1 MLVIGIAGGSGSGKT
16 TVVNKIIQGLPSSSV
31 SIMSQDAY
39 YWDNG
44 HLSPQEKKRIN
55 FDHPDSIEWELLV
68 HDLDRL
74 ISGHPVEMPVYSYV
88 SCGRLKETITVMPK
102 RVIIVEGILI
112 LTNELLRNRF
122 NVKVFVD
129 ADADDRLIRIIQ
141 RDILERG
148 RSVETVLTHYET
160 FVKPMHLQ
168 FIEPSK
174 RYADLIIPQ
183 GGENEVAIELLA
195 SRINWKLN
203 QERDLTGDL

>member
-16 TVVNKIIQGLPSSSV
+16 TVVNKIIQSLPPRSV

-44 HLSPQEKKRIN
+44 HLSPEEKKLIN
-55 FDHPDSIEWELLV
+55 FDHPDSIEWELLIR
-68 HDLDRL
+68 HLDQL
-74 ISGHPVEMPVYSYV
+74 MSGHYVEMPRYSYV
-88 SCGRLKETITVMPK
+88 ECARLKETTRIEPT

-112 LTNELLRNRF
+112 MTHPELRSRF

-129 ADADDRLIRIIQ
+129 ADADDRLMRIIH

-148 RSVETVLTHYET
+148 RDVQMVLQHYET
-160 FVKPMHLQ
+160 YVKPMHLQ

-183 GGENEVAIELLA
+183 GGENEVAIELLS
-195 SRINWKLN
+195 SRINWKFN
-203 QERDLTGDL
+203 QENRS

>member
-16 TVVNKIIQGLPSSSV
+16 TVVNKIIRGLPSSAV
-31 SIMSQDAY
+31 SIITQDAY

-44 HLSPQEKKRIN
+44 HLSDREKKLIN
-55 FDHPDSIEWELLV
+55 FDHPDSIEWELLI

-74 ISGHPVEMPVYSYV
+74 ISGYPIKMPVYSYIK
-88 SCGRLKETITVMPK
+88 CGRSKETITVMPN

-122 NVKVFVD
+122 TVKVFVD
-129 ADADDRLIRIIQ
+129 ADADDRLMRIIQ
-141 RDILERG
+141 RDIRDRG
-148 RSVETVLTHYET
+148 RSVEMVLTHYET

-174 RYADLIIPQ
+174 RYADLVIPQ
-183 GGENEVAIELLA
+183 GGDNEVAIELLA

-203 QERDLTGDL
+203 QEK